1 MTVEMQNTLKG
12 EASFSGIALHS
23 GARTTLTVKP
33 AQPDTGMVFR
43 RVDMPGS
50 GDIRAL
56 ATNVVDVRRG
66 TTISNGKG
74 FVMTVEH
81 VLSALHASKVDNAL
95 IEMDGAEPPIA
106 DGSSL
111 PYLNMIDKAGIV
123 QQDRPAKCWT
133 AKAPII
139 VEERDTKLVLV
150 PSDSLKVTCIVAFGA
165 TPLDNQFFSLTVD
178 PAGFRE
184 QIAPCRTFCIFRE
197 LEQMLAMGLVK
208 GGSLDNAII
217 MHNGA
222 MICKDGLRFP
232 NELVRHKILDI
243 VGDLFL
249 VGMRVNAH
257 VIAIKPGH
265 PTNVQMA
272 KAMLAQAAAN

>member
-12 EASFSGIALHS
+12 EASLSGIALHS
-23 GARTTLTVKP
+23 GARTNLTIKP
-33 AQPDTGMVFR
+33 AAPDTGIVFR
-43 RVDMPGS
+43 RVDIPGS
-50 GDIRAL
+50 ADIRAI
-56 ATNVVDVRRG
+56 ATNVIDVRRG
-66 TTISNGKG
+66 TTIATNGAA
-74 FVMTVEH
+74 VLTVEH
-81 VLSALHASKVDNAL
+81 VLSAFHASKVDNAL
-95 IEMDGAEPPIA
+95 VEMDGAEPPIA

-111 PYLNMIDKAGIV
+111 PYLQMIDRIGIV
-123 QQDRPAKCWT
+123 QQDRPAKIWT

-139 VEERDTKLVLV
+139 LEDRDTKLVLV
-150 PSDSLKVTCIVAFGA
+150 PHNGLKITCIVAFGA
-165 TPLDNQFFSLTVD
+165 TPLDNQYHSLSIDLDTY
-178 PAGFRE
+178 RT

-222 MICKDGLRFP
+222 IICKDSLRFP

-249 VGMRVNAH
+249 CGSRVNAH
-257 VIAIKPGH
+257 VIAVKPGH
-265 PTNVQMA
+265 PMNVQMA
-272 KAMLAQAAAN
+272 KAMIVQAAST

>member
-1 MTVEMQNTLKG
+1 MTAEMQNTLKG
-12 EASFSGIALHS
+12 EASLSGIALHS
-23 GARTTLTVKP
+23 GARTNLTVKP
-33 AQPDTGMVFR
+33 AQPDTGIVFR
-43 RVDMPGS
+43 RVDIPGS
-50 GDIRAL
+50 PDIRAL
-56 ATNVVDVRRG
+56 ASNVVDVRRG
-66 TTISNGKG
+66 TTISNGKAA
-74 FVMTVEH
+74 VLTVEH

-95 IEMDGAEPPIA
+95 VEMDGAEPPIA

-111 PYLNMIDKAGIV
+111 PYLQMIESAGVV
-123 QQDRPAKCWT
+123 QQDRPAKIWT

-139 VEERDTKLVLV
+139 IEDRATKLVLV
-150 PSDSLKVTCIVAFGA
+150 PADSLKITCIVAFGA
-165 TPLDNQFFSLTVD
+165 SPLDSQFQTVD
-178 PAGFRE
+178 VTTESFKTEVAPA
-184 QIAPCRTFCIFRE
+184 RTFCIFKE

-222 MICKDGLRFP
+222 IICKDGLRFP
-232 NELVRHKILDI
+232 NELARHKILDI

-249 VGMRVNAH
+249 CGSRVNAH

-272 KAMLAQAAAN
+272 KAMMAQAASA

>member
-1 MTVEMQNTLKG
+1 MTLEMQNTLKG
-12 EASFSGIALHS
+12 EASLSGIALHS
-23 GARTTLTVKP
+23 GSRTTLTVKP
-33 AQPDTGMVFR
+33 AQPDTGIVFR
-43 RVDMPGS
+43 RVDIPGS
-50 GDIRAL
+50 PDIRAL

-66 TTISNGKG
+66 TTISNGKAA
-74 FVMTVEH
+74 VMTVEH

-95 IEMDGAEPPIA
+95 VEMDGAEPPIA

-111 PYLNMIDKAGIV
+111 PYLQMIDKAGIV
-123 QQDRPAKCWT
+123 QQDRPAKIWT

-139 VEERDTKLVLV
+139 IEDRDTKLVLV
-150 PSDSLKVTCIVAFGA
+150 PSDTLKITCIVAFGA
-165 TPLDNQFFSLTVD
+165 TPLDNQFFSLMVD
-178 PAGFRE
+178 EASFRA

-222 MICKDGLRFP
+222 IICKDGLRFP

-243 VGDLFL
+243 VGDIFL
-249 VGMRVNAH
+249 VGARVNAH

-265 PTNVQMA
+265 PTNVQLA
-272 KAMLAQAAAN
+272 KAMLAHAAS

>member
-1 MTVEMQNTLKG
+1 MTVEMQNTVKG
-12 EASFSGIALHS
+12 EASLSGIALHS
-23 GARTTLTVKP
+23 GARTNLTVKP
-33 AQPDTGMVFR
+33 AQPDTGIVFR
-43 RVDMPGS
+43 RIDIPGS
-50 GDIRAL
+50 QDIRAL

-66 TTISNGKG
+66 TTISNGKAA
-74 FVMTVEH
+74 VMTVEH
-81 VLSALHASKVDNAL
+81 VLSALHASKIDNAL
-95 IEMDGAEPPIA
+95 VEMDGAEPPIA

-111 PYLNMIDKAGIV
+111 PYLQMIDRAGTA
-123 QQDRPAKCWT
+123 QQDRPAKFWT

-139 VEERDTKLVLV
+139 MEDRGTKLVLV
-150 PSDSLKVTCIVAFGA
+150 PADSLKITCIVAFGA
-165 TPLDNQFFSLTVD
+165 SPLDNQFHSIDVT
-178 PAGFRE
+178 PESFRSD
-184 QIAPCRTFCIFRE
+184 IAPCRTFCIYKE

-217 MHNGA
+217 MHEGA
-222 MICKDGLRFP
+222 IICKDGLRFP

-249 VGMRVNAH
+249 VGNRVNAH

-265 PTNVQMA
+265 PSNVQMA